1 VFDGEYDR
9 MRASAKTDSNQAGTV
24 NGRSIAILGISPV
37 RALDLIGPGEVF
49 MEANRVKGSTFYRL
63 TFLSGAKDTAIL
75 SPLALPFIAGSSYL
89 DVDSTFDT
97 LLVAG
102 GGGAQGP
109 RYDATLLS
117 WLQRQAPACRRF
129 GSVCTGAMAL
139 AAAGLLDGK
148 RATTHWNWCDELA
161 QRYPRVTIE
170 RDPIFIKDGN
180 CYTSAGVTAGID
192 LALALVEEDLGREVA
207 LRAAQ
212 MMVVFLRRPGGQS
225 QFSAT
230 LTAQKAERNALAD
243 LLAWLPEHL
252 ISDLSIKAMARI
264 VAMSPRNF
272 SRAFKQAVGSTPA
285 QHLETLRVEAARRL
299 LETSSLSQA
308 EIAGLVGLNNTE
320 TLRRI
325 FGRHLHVTLGAY
337 RKSFGK

>member
-1 VFDGEYDR
+1 MHV
-9 MRASAKTDSNQAGTV
+9 SAKSESQKPANIQ
-24 NGRSIAILGISPV
+24 GRSIAILGISPV

-49 MEANRVKGSTFYRL
+49 MEANRLNGRTFYQL
-63 TFLSGAKDTAIL
+63 TFLSGAKDTSIL
-75 SPLALPFIAGSSYL
+75 SPLALSFTAGSSFL
-89 DVDSTFDT
+89 DADMTFDT

-102 GGGAQGP
+102 GNGALGP
-109 RYDATLLS
+109 LYDPVLLG
-117 WLQRQAPACRRF
+117 WIQRKALACRRF
-129 GSVCTGAMAL
+129 GSVCTGAMVL
-139 AAAGLLDGK
+139 AEAGLLDGR

-161 QRYPRVTIE
+161 ARYPRVTIE

-252 ISDLSIKAMARI
+252 TSDLSVKAMARI

-285 QHLETLRVEAARRL
+285 QHLEALRVEAARRL

-308 EIAGLVGLNNTE
+308 EIAGRIGVNNTE
-320 TLRRI
+320 TLRRL
-325 FGRHLHVTLGAY
+325 FSRHIHVTPGAY

>member
-1 VFDGEYDR
+1 MHV
-9 MRASAKTDSNQAGTV
+9 SAKSESQKPANIQ
-24 NGRSIAILGISPV
+24 GRSIAILGISPV

-49 MEANRVKGSTFYRL
+49 MEANRLNGRTFYQL
-63 TFLSGAKDTAIL
+63 TFLSGAKDTSIL
-75 SPLALPFIAGSSYL
+75 SPLALSFTAGSSFL
-89 DVDSTFDT
+89 DADMTFDT

-102 GGGAQGP
+102 GNGALGP
-109 RYDATLLS
+109 LYDPVLLG
-117 WLQRQAPACRRF
+117 WIQRQALACRRF
-129 GSVCTGAMAL
+129 GSVCTGAMVL
-139 AAAGLLDGK
+139 AEAGLLDGR

-161 QRYPRVTIE
+161 ARYPRVTIE

-243 LLAWLPEHL
+243 LLTWLPEHL
-252 ISDLSIKAMARI
+252 TSDLSIKAMARI

-285 QHLETLRVEAARRL
+285 QHLEALRVEAARRL

-308 EIAGLVGLNNTE
+308 EIAGRVGMNNTE

-325 FGRHLHVTLGAY
+325 FDRHLHVTPGAY

>member
-1 VFDGEYDR
+1 
-9 MRASAKTDSNQAGTV
+9 M
-24 NGRSIAILGISPV
+24 
-37 RALDLIGPGEVF
+37 
-49 MEANRVKGSTFYRL
+49 
-63 TFLSGAKDTAIL
+63 
-75 SPLALPFIAGSSYL
+75 
-89 DVDSTFDT
+89 
-97 LLVAG
+97 
-102 GGGAQGP
+102 
-109 RYDATLLS
+109 
-117 WLQRQAPACRRF
+117 
-129 GSVCTGAMAL
+129 
-139 AAAGLLDGK
+139 
-148 RATTHWNWCDELA
+148 
-161 QRYPRVTIE
+161 
-170 RDPIFIKDGN
+170 
-180 CYTSAGVTAGID
+180 TAGID

-243 LLAWLPEHL
+243 LLTWLPEHL
-252 ISDLSIKAMARI
+252 TSDLSVKAMARI

-285 QHLETLRVEAARRL
+285 QHLEALRVEAARRL

-308 EIAGLVGLNNTE
+308 EIAGRIGVNNTE

-325 FGRHLHVTLGAY
+325 FGRHLHVTPGAY

>member
-1 VFDGEYDR
+1 VFNGDYDQ
-9 MRASAKTDSNQAGTV
+9 MHTSAKTNSHKPGIV

-37 RALDLIGPGEVF
+37 RALDLIGPAEVF
-49 MEANRVKGSTFYRL
+49 MEANRLQGNTFYRL
-63 TFLSGAKDTAIL
+63 MFLSGAKDTVIL
-75 SPLALPFIAGSSYL
+75 SPLSLSFTAGSSYL
-89 DVDSTFDT
+89 DVNSTFDT
-97 LLVAG
+97 FLVAG
-102 GGGAQGP
+102 GGGARGP
-109 RYDATLLS
+109 VYDPALLG
-117 WLQRQAPACRRF
+117 WVQRQALACRRF
-129 GSVCTGAMAL
+129 GSVCTGAMLL
-139 AAAGLLDGK
+139 AATGLLDGK
-148 RATTHWNWCDELA
+148 RATTHWHWCDELA
-161 QRYPRVTIE
+161 ARYPRVTVE

-192 LALALVEEDLGREVA
+192 LALALVEEDLGRGVA
-207 LRAAQ
+207 LRVAQ

-243 LLAWLPEHL
+243 LLTWLPEHL
-252 ISDLSIKAMARI
+252 ASDLSVKAMARM

-272 SRAFKQAVGSTPA
+272 SRAFKQAVGITPA
-285 QHLETLRVEAARRL
+285 QHLEALRVEAARRL

-308 EIAGLVGLNNTE
+308 EIAGRVGVNNTE

>member
-1 VFDGEYDR
+1 MFDGDYER
-9 MRASAKTDSNQAGTV
+9 MHVSAKPHSHKPGTI
-24 NGRSIAILGISPV
+24 NGRSVAILGISPV

-49 MEANRVKGSTFYRL
+49 MEANRLKGNPFYRL

-75 SPLALPFIAGSSYL
+75 SLFALSFNAANSYR

-102 GGGAQGP
+102 GSGAEGP
-109 RYDATLLS
+109 AYDPALLG
-117 WLQRQAPACRRF
+117 WIKRQALGCRRF
-129 GSVCTGAMAL
+129 GSVCTGAMVL

-148 RATTHWNWCDELA
+148 RATTHWHWCDELA
-161 QRYPRVTIE
+161 ARYPRVTID

-252 ISDLSIKAMARI
+252 TSDLSVKAMARV

-285 QHLETLRVEAARRL
+285 EHLEALRIEAARRL

-308 EIAGLVGLNNTE
+308 EIAGRIGVNNTE

-325 FGRHLHVTLGAY
+325 FARHLHVTPGAY